1 MNTTTQIKQY
11 IDSLDEPKKNEMQ
24 QLHKH
29 ILGIMHKTK
38 LWFIDGKDESGK
50 VISNPN
56 IGYGTLT
63 IQYANG
69 SSKEF
74 YPIGIS
80 ANKTGISIY
89 ILGLKDKNYLAQH
102 YSQKIGKA
110 KVTGYCIN
118 FKSIKDIDLS
128 VLEKVIKY
136 RVAIGD

>member
-1 MNTTTQIKQY
+1 MKIEIQIKQY
-11 IDSLDEPKKNEMQ
+11 LDSLDEPKKNEMQ

-29 ILGIMHKTK
+29 ILGIMPKTK
-38 LWFIDGKDESGK
+38 LWYIDGRDETGK
-50 VISNPN
+50 VVTNPN
-56 IGYGTLT
+56 IGYGTFT

-69 SSKEF
+69 NSKEF
-74 YPIGIS
+74 YPVGIS
-80 ANKTGISIY
+80 ATKTGISVY
-89 ILGLKDKNYLAQH
+89 ILGLKDINYLAQH

-128 VLEKVIKY
+128 VLEEAIKY